1 MLDFVNI
8 ERRMMMGLDNGVV
21 VHSSKRPV
29 IRDILPKELIYPFE
43 KEYIAGEVEI
53 IYWRKN
59 WNLRNAIVNSNA
71 VNSMSTNEYEFSI
84 DTPAQVF
91 ELIKIIVSFMN
102 KDTWEDDEYGSTIW
116 EYDEIL
122 PILQRDIINL
132 AIIASFMKN
141 NPDIY
146 LIFYDSY

>member
-1 MLDFVNI
+1 
-8 ERRMMMGLDNGVV
+8 MGLDNGVLV
-21 VHSSKRPV
+21 RSSKRPV
-29 IRDILPKELIYPFE
+29 TRDILPKELIYPFE

-59 WNLRNAIVNSNA
+59 WNLRNTILNSNA
-71 VNSMSTNEYEFSI
+71 VNSMNTSEYEFSI

-116 EYDEIL
+116 KYDEIL
-122 PILQRDIINL
+122 PILQQNVMNL
-132 AIIASFMKN
+132 AIIASFMIN

-146 LIFYDSY
+146 LVFYDSY

>member
-1 MLDFVNI
+1 
-8 ERRMMMGLDNGVV
+8 MGLDNGVV
-21 VHSSKRPV
+21 VRSSKRPV
-29 IRDILPKELIYPFE
+29 IRDMLPKELIYPFE

-59 WNLRNAIVNSNA
+59 WNLRNTILNSNA
-71 VNSMSTNEYEFSI
+71 VNSISTNEYEFSI

-91 ELIKIIVSFMN
+91 EFIKIIVSFMN